1 MAVRYDSR
9 ADWRGEKA
17 KPPISATNG
26 MTSAREKMRT
36 AKMLRMSCMP
46 LRMRWPSRKAAGSTP
61 NESLM
66 STRSATPRAA
76 GLPLCMAMP
85 RSARLSAITS
95 FTPSPTMAT

>member
-1 MAVRYDSR
+1 MRPLIVWPDCAQTMRPIVGTVAVRYDSS

-46 LRMRWPSRKAAGSTP
+46 LRMR
-61 NESLM
+61 
-66 STRSATPRAA
+66 
-76 GLPLCMAMP
+76 
-85 RSARLSAITS
+85 
-95 FTPSPTMAT
+95 